1 MNEGKTEF
9 YKKAEASLISKGY
22 HYYGEKDIRGKG
34 PQHKSKPD
42 YIAQKGQII
51 IIGEIKSPKEGP
63 TSSSWRQPQN
73 SDGEQFKSVRLDISQ
88 RESTGKVSKEIGG
101 HEIIVRG
108 QLPDYLG
115 KLGKTYDSPVAV
127 TSNKILLGYTFPTDQ
142 KDNVKRAF
150 LNIQKVIMEIVEV
163 GNGSTTYIYE

>member
-1 MNEGKTEF
+1 
-9 YKKAEASLISKGY
+9 
-22 HYYGEKDIRGKG
+22 
-34 PQHKSKPD
+34 
-42 YIAQKGQII
+42 
-51 IIGEIKSPKEGP
+51 
-63 TSSSWRQPQN
+63 
-73 SDGEQFKSVRLDISQ
+73 VRLDISQ

-101 HEIIVRG
+101 HEIIIRG